1 MKVKKLTLLGAGI
14 LLVAL
19 FTSCMSPKII
29 NFDYKERALEG
40 TPENSVIFIGFYGN
54 NLQMYWSQC
63 DSEYPPDYQKLEGPY
78 IVSAPVAPGSRYRLA
93 FDYGEIRSSYSVTYW
108 GSQKYMQ
115 ENQYD
120 IKIPDEP
127 GIYYFGYN
135 SGADT
140 WRYQKPMPMVGL
152 FATKDPA
159 KQEIECLEAALRLYK
174 KTAWEPVIQER
185 IKELRK

>member
-1 MKVKKLTLLGAGI
+1 MKIKKLTMFGAAL
-14 LLVAL
+14 LLVSL
-19 FTSCMSPKII
+19 FTSCMSPKIN

-54 NLQMYWSQC
+54 NTEMWWSQC
-63 DSEYPPDYQKLEGPY
+63 NSEYQPDYQKLPGPY
-78 IVSAPVAPGSRYRLA
+78 IVSAPVAPGSRYRLV
-93 FDYGEIRSSYSVTYW
+93 FDHGEIRSSYSVTYW
-108 GSQKYMQ
+108 GALKSMQ
-115 ENQYD
+115 EYQYD

-140 WRYQKPMPMVGL
+140 WRFQKPMPMEGL
-152 FATKDPA
+152 FATKDPV
-159 KQEIECLEAALRLYK
+159 KQEVECLQAALKVYK

-185 IKELRK
+185 LKELK